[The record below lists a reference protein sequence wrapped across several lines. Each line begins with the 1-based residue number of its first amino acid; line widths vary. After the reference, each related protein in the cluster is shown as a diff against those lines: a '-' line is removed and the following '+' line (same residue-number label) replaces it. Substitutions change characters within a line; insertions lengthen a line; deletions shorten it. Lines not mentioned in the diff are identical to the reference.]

1 VVTLQGP
8 EDVEETVYVVCQ
20 HVWTPNALA
29 NGCVNYGVEYSCIQL
44 IVTVVINIQLGGSM
58 H

>member
-1 VVTLQGP
+1 
-8 EDVEETVYVVCQ
+8 
-20 HVWTPNALA
+20 LA